1 MQVIRFALRNLWRD
15 LRSGELSV
23 LLLALMIA
31 VLSLTAVG
39 FFISRVSAGVSAQA
53 AEVLAADL
61 RLESSVPIPPQYFSD
76 AESRGLKTAKIL
88 SFPTAIFN
96 GGQNQLV
103 AFNAVSQGYPL
114 RGHVRIADVPF
125 GVARETNQIPGKGE
139 VWLDAR
145 VMAQLQVALGTSIHI
160 GAATFKISQ
169 VLDYRPDQ
177 GGGFANLAPAA
188 LINYADLDATQ
199 LIQPGSRANYYAL
212 FAGPADAVAD
222 FRTYLKK
229 AKTPSE
235 RIDDVANSSRQ
246 LSSAID
252 RATRFLNL
260 ASLAAVLLA
269 AIAVAMGARRYAA
282 RHIDTVALMK
292 CMGASQNFVLMVS
305 LVELTLLA
313 LFAVLIGSAFG
324 FVAQLGLAWLLKSL
338 IHGVLPGASL
348 APLPIA
354 LVTVVAMLI
363 GFAAPPL
370 LQLKNTPP
378 ARVLRK
384 SVSAP
389 PLRYGVSYL
398 LALGAL
404 IAILWSLVHDTELVL
419 GVLAG
424 VVGVG
429 VALALAGFGLVRLT
443 GRLRGGVGVA
453 WRYGLANV
461 SRRGGGSVV
470 QIVAF
475 GLGLMVLLL
484 LAVVRGDLLADWRRS
499 LPANVPNNFLINI
512 RPDERQALQ
521 DFLDAHQFGKPAL
534 YPMVRARITAINAQS
549 TAEFKPTDDAARDEA
564 GGTSSRGRSGRGEP
578 ARGEPARGESARG
591 YIDREQNLTWS
602 ANLMEDNQLIAGRWW
617 TAADAGK
624 PLVSVSSEYA
634 EALKLKIGDKL
645 SFDVAGEPLTVEVA
659 SIRKIRWD
667 SFRPNFFLVFPP
679 GLLDGAAGTYMTA
692 IYLTPAQRPA
702 LGDLV
707 RQFPTVSV
715 FDVDA
720 ILKQIRDIMDRASL
734 AVQYVFLFTLVAGII
749 VLLAAVQS
757 TRDERRYESA
767 MLRTLG
773 ASRMT
778 VLQGVAAEFSA
789 LGFLS
794 GTLAAMGATGI
805 GVVLARRLFS
815 LEYTLDPWVWVAGL
829 VCGTVLVGLSG
840 TLATRSV
847 INTPPIV
854 TLRDE

>member
-1 MQVIRFALRNLWRD
+1 MQALRFALRNLWRD
-15 LRSGELSV
+15 LKSGELSV

-53 AEVLAADL
+53 SEVLAADL
-61 RLESSVPIPPQYFSD
+61 RLESSQPIAQKIFSD
-76 AESRGLKTAKIL
+76 AEARGLQTARIL

-96 GGQNQLV
+96 GDQNQLV
-103 AFNAVSQGYPL
+103 AFNAVSNGYPL
-114 RGHVRIADVPF
+114 RGRVRIADTPF
-125 GVARETNQIPGKGE
+125 GTARETDRIPNPGE
-139 VWLDAR
+139 VWVDGRAMAR
-145 VMAQLQVALGTSIHI
+145 LQLNLGAAIHI
-160 GAATFKISQ
+160 GAATFRIAQ

-177 GGGFANLAPAA
+177 GGGYVNLAPSV
-188 LINYADLDATQ
+188 LINYADLAATQ
-199 LIQPGSRANYYAL
+199 LIQPGSRVNYYAL
-212 FAGPADAVAD
+212 FAGRTAAVAD
-222 FRTYLKK
+222 FRAYLKES
-229 AKTPSE
+229 KTPSE
-235 RIDDVANSSRQ
+235 RIDDVAGSSRQ
-246 LSSAID
+246 LSAAID

-269 AIAVAMGARRYAA
+269 AIAVAMGARRYAS

-292 CMGASQNFVLMVS
+292 CMGASQSFVLWVS
-305 LVELTLLA
+305 LVELSLLA
-313 LFAVLIGSAFG
+313 LFAVLIGSALG
-324 FVAQLGLAWLLKSL
+324 YVGQLGLAWLLKNL
-338 IHGVLPGASL
+338 IRGVLPGASL

-354 LVTVVAMLI
+354 LVTVGAMLI

-384 SVSAP
+384 TVSAP
-389 PLRYGVSYL
+389 PLRYGLSYV

-404 IAILWSLVHDTELVL
+404 LAILWSLVHDTELVL
-419 GVLAG
+419 QVMGGVL
-424 VVGVG
+424 GVG
-429 VALALAGFGLVRLT
+429 LVLALAGFGLVRLT

-461 SRRGGGSVV
+461 SRRGAGSVV

-484 LAVVRGDLLADWRRS
+484 LAVVRGDLLTDWRRS
-499 LPANVPNNFLINI
+499 LPPNVPNNFLVNI
-512 RPDERQALQ
+512 RPDERQNLQ
-521 DFLDAHQFGKPAL
+521 SFLDAHQFGKPTL
-534 YPMVRARITAINAQS
+534 YPMVRARMTAINSDQA
-549 TAEFKPTDDAARDEA
+549 AELKTRD
-564 GGTSSRGRSGRGEP
+564 
-578 ARGEPARGESARG
+578 ESARN

-602 ANLMEDNQLIAGRWW
+602 ADLLQDNQLIAGEWW

-634 EALKLKIGDKL
+634 EALKLHVGDHL
-645 SFDVAGEPLTVEVA
+645 SFDVAGEALTVTVS

-692 IYLTPAQRPA
+692 LYLTPDQRPA

-734 AVQYVFLFTLVAGII
+734 AVQYVFLFTLLAGII

-773 ASRMT
+773 ASRLT

-794 GTLAAMGATGI
+794 GTLAAMGATAVGML
-805 GVVLARRLFS
+805 LARRLFS
-815 LEYTLDPWVWVAGL
+815 IEYTLDPWLWVAGL
-829 VCGTVLVGLSG
+829 VCGTVLVGVSG

>member
-1 MQVIRFALRNLWRD
+1 MQALRFALRNLWRD
-15 LRSGELSV
+15 LKSGELSV

-61 RLESSVPIPPQYFSD
+61 RLESSVPIPQKYFAD
-76 AESRGLKTAKIL
+76 AEARGLKTAKIL

-96 GGQNQLV
+96 GDQNQLV
-103 AFNAVSQGYPL
+103 AFNAVSRNYPL

-125 GVARETNQIPGKGE
+125 GDARETDQIPGTGE

-145 VMAQLQVALGTSIHI
+145 IMAQLQVALGSSIHI
-160 GAATFKISQ
+160 GAATFRVAQ

-177 GGGFANLAPAA
+177 GGGFVNLAPAA
-188 LINYADLDATQ
+188 LVNYDDLDATQ

-212 FAGPADAVAD
+212 FAGRAATVTE
-222 FRTYLKK
+222 FRDYLKQ
-229 AKTPSE
+229 AKTPAE
-235 RIDDVANSSRQ
+235 RIDDVAGSSRQ

-292 CMGASQNFVLMVS
+292 CMGASQNFVLWVS

-313 LFAVLIGSAFG
+313 LFAVVIGSAFG
-324 FVAQLGLAWLLKSL
+324 YVAQLGLAWLLKSL
-338 IHGVLPGASL
+338 IRGVLPGASL

-363 GFAAPPL
+363 GFASPPL

-384 SVSAP
+384 SVGAP
-389 PLRYGVSYL
+389 PLRYGLSYL

-404 IAILWSLVHDTELVL
+404 VAILWSLVHDTELVL

-424 VVGVG
+424 VLGVG
-429 VALALAGFGLVRLT
+429 LALALAGFGLVRLT

-521 DFLDAHQFGKPAL
+521 NFLDAHQFGKPAL
-534 YPMVRARITAINAQS
+534 YPMIRARMTAINSENA
-549 TAEFKPTDDAARDEA
+549 AELK
-564 GGTSSRGRSGRGEP
+564 SRGE
-578 ARGEPARGESARG
+578 AARG
-591 YIDREQNLTWS
+591 YLDREQNLTWS
-602 ANLMEDNQLIAGRWW
+602 ATLMEDNQLTAGRWW

-634 EALKLKIGDKL
+634 EALKLKVGDRL
-645 SFDVAGEPLTVEVA
+645 SFDVAGEPLSVEVS

-692 IYLTPAQRPA
+692 IYLTAAQRPA

-720 ILKQIRDIMDRASL
+720 ILKQIREIMGRAVCVSVH
-734 AVQYVFLFTLVAGII
+734 AGGRRHRVAGGG
-749 VLLAAVQS
+749 AVH
-757 TRDERRYESA
+757 TR
-767 MLRTLG
+767 
-773 ASRMT
+773 
-778 VLQGVAAEFSA
+778 
-789 LGFLS
+789 
-794 GTLAAMGATGI
+794 
-805 GVVLARRLFS
+805 
-815 LEYTLDPWVWVAGL
+815 
-829 VCGTVLVGLSG
+829 
-840 TLATRSV
+840 
-847 INTPPIV
+847 
-854 TLRDE
+854 

>member
-1 MQVIRFALRNLWRD
+1 MQVLRFALRNLWRD
-15 LRSGELSV
+15 VKSGELSV
-23 LLLALMIA
+23 LMLALTVS

-39 FFISRVSAGVSAQA
+39 FFTSRISQAVGAQA

-61 RLESSVPIPPQYFSD
+61 RLESSAPIPQRYLD
-76 AESRGLKTAKIL
+76 LAHERGLRTARIL
-88 SFPTAIFN
+88 SFPTAIFK
-96 GGQNQLV
+96 GDLSQLA
-103 AFNAVSQGYPL
+103 AFNAVSSNYPL

-125 GVARETNQIPGKGE
+125 GAARDTDKIPGRGE

-145 VMAQLQVALGTSIHI
+145 IMSQLQVELGTTLRI
-160 GAATFKISQ
+160 GAGSFRVTQ

-177 GGGFANLAPAA
+177 GGGFVNLAPAA
-188 LINYADLDATQ
+188 LIDYDDVASTQ
-199 LIQPGSRANYYAL
+199 LIQPGSRVNYYAL
-212 FAGPADAVAD
+212 FAGPSAAVAD
-222 FRTYLKK
+222 FRRFLE
-229 AKTPSE
+229 ANKTPGE
-235 RIDDVANSSRQ
+235 RIQDVKDSSRQ

-260 ASLAAVLLA
+260 ASLSSVLLG
-269 AIAVAMGARRYAA
+269 AVAVVMGARRYAI

-292 CMGASQNFVLMVS
+292 CMGAAQSFVLSISVI
-305 LVELTLLA
+305 ELTLLA
-313 LFAVLIGSAFG
+313 LFAVLLGAALGYLS
-324 FVAQLGLAWLLKSL
+324 QWGLAWLLRDL
-338 IHGVLPGASL
+338 IRTVLPPASL

-354 LVTVVAMLI
+354 LITVLAMLI
-363 GFAAPPL
+363 GFALPPL
-370 LQLKNTPP
+370 LQLKSTPP

-384 SVSAP
+384 TVSAP
-389 PLRYGVSYL
+389 PLRYGITYL
-398 LALGAL
+398 LALAAL
-404 IAILWSLVHDTELVL
+404 LAILWSLVRDTELVL
-419 GVLAG
+419 SVLAG

-429 VALALAGFGLVRLT
+429 LVLTLSGFALVRLT

-461 SRRGGGSVV
+461 SRRGAGSVV

-484 LAVVRGDLLADWRRS
+484 LAVVRGDLLNDWRRS
-499 LPANVPNNFLINI
+499 LPADVPNNFLINI
-512 RPDERQALQ
+512 RPDERSSLQ
-521 DFLDAHQFGKPAL
+521 QFLQRHHFGSPAM
-534 YPMVRARITAINAQS
+534 YPMVRARMTAINGENGKALKQ
-549 TAEFKPTDDAARDEA
+549 
-564 GGTSSRGRSGRGEP
+564 RGE
-578 ARGEPARGESARG
+578 AAQG
-591 YIDREQNLTWS
+591 YIEREQNLTWS
-602 ANLMEDNQLIAGRWW
+602 EKLMPDNQLLSGRWW
-617 TAADAGK
+617 TAADFGK
-624 PLVSVSSEYA
+624 PLVSISSEYA
-634 EALKLKIGDKL
+634 DALHLKVGDQL
-645 SFDVAGEPLTVEVA
+645 EFDVAGEKLDVEVA

-692 IYLTPAQRPA
+692 IYLTPLQKPA

-720 ILKQIRDIMDRASL
+720 ILNQIRGIMDRATL
-734 AVQYVFLFTLVAGII
+734 AVQYVFLFTLAAGVV

-773 ASRMT
+773 ASRST

-794 GTLAAMGATGI
+794 GTLAAFGATGI
-805 GVVLARRLFS
+805 GWILARRLFS
-815 LEYTLDPWVWVAGL
+815 LDYSFDPAVWVAGL
-829 VCGTVLVGLSG
+829 VCGTILVGLSG

-847 INTPPIV
+847 VNTPPIV
-854 TLRDE
+854 TLRDP